1 MLCFSTNGVPYFSA
15 VYKQLDKLVSKP
27 RVKMRW
33 FPTNMKDER
42 ETYIYIYISIYTY
55 IYEIFSLDRSRR
67 CRIKAHNHYDTRLY
81 FISLFREAG
90 CAMFG
95 FMLYSRRRSCFSFF
109 LSQIFDRYRKQ
120 EELPI
125 RLKIKQSNLEDV
137 RKREGTRLVIGA
149 DKS

>member
-27 RVKMRW
+27 RVKMRS

-42 ETYIYIYISIYTY
+42 ETYIYISIYTY

-109 LSQIFDRYRKQ
+109 FF
-120 EELPI
+120 
-125 RLKIKQSNLEDV
+125 SNF
-137 RKREGTRLVIGA
+137 RSISKTRRA
-149 DKS
+149 TYPFKDKTIEPRRCS